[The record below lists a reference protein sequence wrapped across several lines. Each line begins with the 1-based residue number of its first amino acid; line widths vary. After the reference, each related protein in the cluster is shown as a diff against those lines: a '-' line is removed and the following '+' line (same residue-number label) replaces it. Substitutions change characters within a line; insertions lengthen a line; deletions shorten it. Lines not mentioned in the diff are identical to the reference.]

1 MRMPATLPVLWQGSR
16 LNLMSGVRTLRAFV
30 ALGLAGA
37 MLLLLTT
44 PLCAA
49 EVCPMGKA
57 RTVACKPLESDC
69 CQTHGERTASSSL
82 QVMPTTPLVS
92 PFGSAVTA
100 AAERALPDSFLEEIA
115 PPAILQNVGL
125 HTFLAVFLI

>member
-1 MRMPATLPVLWQGSR
+1 
-16 LNLMSGVRTLRAFV
+16 MSGLRAFV

-49 EVCPMGKA
+49 EVCPMGKKA
-57 RTVACKPLESDC
+57 RMAACKPLESDC
-69 CQTHGERTASSSL
+69 CQTHGERTVSSPL
-82 QVMPTTPLVS
+82 QVMPLAPLAS
-92 PFGSAVTA
+92 PFGSTVTVVTD
-100 AAERALPDSFLEEIA
+100 RALPVSSLEEIA
-115 PPAILQNVGL
+115 PPAILQDVGL

>member
-1 MRMPATLPVLWQGSR
+1 MRDL
-16 LNLMSGVRTLRAFV
+16 RTFRAFA

-49 EVCPMGKA
+49 EFCPMGERA
-57 RTVACKPLESDC
+57 RAAACRPLESDC
-69 CQTHGERTASSSL
+69 CQTHGERTASSPL
-82 QVMPTTPLVS
+82 QVMPPAPLAS
-92 PFGSAVTA
+92 PFGSAVTVV
-100 AAERALPDSFLEEIA
+100 AERALPVSSMDELA